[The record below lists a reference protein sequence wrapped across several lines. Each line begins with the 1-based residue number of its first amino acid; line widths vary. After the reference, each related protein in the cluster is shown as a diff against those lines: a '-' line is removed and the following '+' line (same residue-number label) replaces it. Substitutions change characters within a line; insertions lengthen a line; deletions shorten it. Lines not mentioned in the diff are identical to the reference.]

1 MNSSFVNIELSLTNH
16 ECCEHSAKEVL
27 RILRPQWQ
35 LSLVRFEVL
44 TAGITNKIM
53 SASVDSNEKLVFR
66 IFGKN
71 TGNFI
76 DRDRELS
83 AMEKLA
89 REGLAAP
96 LYARF
101 SNGILCGYLPGTT
114 VTADQLKNTDM
125 QRKICSTLAAYHNM
139 DSTVVEV
146 NDLFPFR
153 KTKDFINNID
163 LTAIENYREDLRYI
177 ELACKWEDCSLRLQE
192 KDFFNLNIALRG
204 LLNFANRLS
213 DNIKDIETLIV
224 PLEEEITFCHN
235 DLLANNIIF
244 DDSSGKVL
252 FIDYEYADF
261 NYAIFDLANHFCE
274 FAGVD
279 NPDYTKCPNQEE
291 MRIFLRFYLQAR
303 HGYVD
308 EIRLENL
315 LRRVSL
321 FQALAHLLW
330 SAWSVVQSQNST
342 LRFDYVSY
350 AKVRYEQYM
359 KCLDNYTAQ
368 QQF

>member
-192 KDFFNLNIALRG
+192 KDFFNLNIALRVT
-204 LLNFANRLS
+204 LLQKA
-213 DNIKDIETLIV
+213 
-224 PLEEEITFCHN
+224 
-235 DLLANNIIF
+235 
-244 DDSSGKVL
+244 
-252 FIDYEYADF
+252 
-261 NYAIFDLANHFCE
+261 
-274 FAGVD
+274 
-279 NPDYTKCPNQEE
+279 YT
-291 MRIFLRFYLQAR
+291 I
-303 HGYVD
+303 
-308 EIRLENL
+308 
-315 LRRVSL
+315 
-321 FQALAHLLW
+321 
-330 SAWSVVQSQNST
+330 
-342 LRFDYVSY
+342 
-350 AKVRYEQYM
+350 
-359 KCLDNYTAQ
+359 
-368 QQF
+368 